1 MYQLI
6 VSAIVHGLHYH
17 CLKAMINTNNVVD
30 RDINK
35 SHTNNDKTKNT
46 RTHLFYKLSI
56 AKNKCFLKYKL
67 FNFEGKYSDM
77 IKLVYNSII
86 SDYEIIKSSNTTI
99 FNFNNV
105 FTKVLNTEKLDILLL
120 PEFEQMDCII
130 SKDDLLCF
138 LFNFFKKLTVLQV
151 IDITFDVDDYE
162 NLYKYLIKEEMYIL
176 ANTVNDVFHL
186 EKNKIDIRLK
196 KDKTYKKLIDYSFIL
211 LKL

>member
-17 CLKAMINTNNVVD
+17 CLKAMVNTNNVVD

-35 SHTNNDKTKNT
+35 SHTINGKTKNS

-86 SDYEIIKSSNTTI
+86 SDYEMIKSSNTTI

-138 LFNFFKKLTVLQV
+138 LFNFFKKLTILQV
-151 IDITFDVDDYE
+151 IDTTFDVDDYE

-186 EKNKIDIRLK
+186 EKNKIDIKLK
-196 KDKTYKKLIDYSFIL
+196 KDKTYKKLIDFSFIL